1 MKLTKEDWFKLASP
15 VVLIVVGVLLA
26 CSVIEGVGKVFD
38 TIIGVVLLII
48 GAIYLSIA
56 FVRRKN
62 VLDRYGIWGLAFMGL
77 GTAEIVPG
85 GLFETIKK
93 IVGQGI
99 GWTLFFFGCLGTILS
114 IIYLCMNKN
123 IKFYAIELSVAVV
136 CGVIGGLIVFP
147 IGQGIIPDNYLWLVI
162 GIIFAIVGIIWLVFT
177 IIWFNNKEARAR
189 KAARR

>member
-26 CSVIEGVGKVFD
+26 CSVIDSFKQVFD
-38 TIIGVVLLII
+38 VIIGVVLLII
-48 GAIYLSIA
+48 GAVYLSIA

-62 VLDRYGIWGLAFMGL
+62 VLDRYGIWGLGLMGL
-77 GTAEIVPG
+77 GTAEIVLKNVFP
-85 GLFETIKK
+85 TILKV
-93 IVGQGI
+93 VGQGI

-177 IIWFNNKEARAR
+177 IIWFNNREARAR